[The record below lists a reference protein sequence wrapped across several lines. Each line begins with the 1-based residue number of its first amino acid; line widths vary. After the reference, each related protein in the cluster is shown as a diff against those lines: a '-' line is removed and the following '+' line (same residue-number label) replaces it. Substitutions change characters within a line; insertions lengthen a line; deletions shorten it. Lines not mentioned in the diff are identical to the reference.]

1 MKKLLTLLMIG
12 GLSLTLC
19 ACGKDEVITKTCSG
33 SDDDM
38 TMTFKMTATNDE
50 IDKIE
55 MTVVPNNEAMNIETF
70 EDLTDAQKS
79 QIEESFLTTMGLEEE
94 QEGIEVE
101 VKFAKDMT
109 VILKVD
115 LKTADKEILENIGLD
130 FEDKDMSLEKAIS
143 DFKEEGYTCN

>member
-1 MKKLLTLLMIG
+1 MCIFYALRTNIIINVNDLIINKNETATKYIIKIKYLD
-12 GLSLTLC
+12 
-19 ACGKDEVITKTCSG
+19 DEITKTY
-33 SDDDM
+33 
-38 TMTFKMTATNDE
+38 
-50 IDKIE
+50 DKELI
-55 MTVVPNNEAMNIETF
+55 VNN
-70 EDLTDAQKS
+70 KS